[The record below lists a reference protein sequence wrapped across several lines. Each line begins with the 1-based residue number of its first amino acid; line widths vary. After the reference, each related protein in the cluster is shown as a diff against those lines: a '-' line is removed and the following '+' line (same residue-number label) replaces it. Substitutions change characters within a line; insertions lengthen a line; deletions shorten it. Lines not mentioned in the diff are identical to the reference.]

1 MKGLTMLE
9 SQFDAFNGVI
19 ISATRF
25 SHSETDFN
33 KQLNALIVDSHSE
46 GKQLIWL
53 TLDIA
58 QSFLIKSAT
67 DKGFVFHNCLEDQL
81 TLILRL
87 IDNAYAPFRATY
99 SIGAGAIV
107 INDNNEILII
117 RERLA
122 SGLGY
127 KLPGGHIE
135 LGEKIAEAIVREVY
149 EETGI
154 LTEFKTIQGLAT
166 KHPYRFS
173 KSNMYIICSLKALSS
188 EINIQDTHEIID
200 AKWLDIDSYLNDPT
214 HSPFNRQLIGLLRNV
229 QGLKQVEVD
238 HNQGAHKKHEFF
250 CIEE

>member
-1 MKGLTMLE
+1 MLE
-9 SQFDAFNGVI
+9 FQFDAFNGVI
-19 ISATRF
+19 ISATKF
-25 SHSETDFN
+25 SHAESDFS
-33 KQLNALIVDSHSE
+33 KQLNQLIVDANSE

-53 TLDIA
+53 TLDIS

-67 DKGFVFHNCLEDQL
+67 DQGFVFHNCLEDQL

-87 IDNAYAPFRATY
+87 IDNAYAPFTATY

-122 SGLGY
+122 TGSGY

-154 LTEFKTIQGLAT
+154 LTEFNSIQGLAT
-166 KHPYRFS
+166 KHPYQFS

-188 EINIQDTHEIID
+188 QINIQDTQEIID
-200 AKWLDIDSYLNDPT
+200 AKWLDIDTYLSDQT
-214 HSPFNRQLIGLLRNV
+214 HAPFNRQLLGLLKNA
-229 QGLKQVEVD
+229 QGLKQVAIE
-238 HNQGAHKKHEFF
+238 NNTGPHKKQEFF
-250 CIEE
+250 CFVK